1 MASSLT
7 VRLARASRSPE
18 APGQGAIQLPRK
30 KIHTD
35 MPIGEIYPRLLR
47 YTWRYKHWLT
57 FAGLGM
63 AIYAGA
69 DTALIYILKPLL
81 DGSIVNRDPWM
92 IRWIPIFMLGLFIG
106 RGIAGFVSNYGMAW
120 VANRVVYNVRSDVF
134 EKFLR
139 LPASFF
145 DRNTTGRT
153 TAMLTY
159 YTSQISGAAT
169 SAITIVIQDTLRIV
183 GFTLLMFWVNWSLA
197 LITLLVGPII
207 ALIVNHVSKR
217 FRRYSATI
225 QQSMG
230 DITHISEEVLTG
242 QRVVKVFGGEDHERD
257 AFERVNAFN
266 RRMAMRKATTSA
278 ASVPV
283 IQFIAAIA
291 IAFVV
296 SVAVRNTG
304 GGVMTPGD
312 LATFFGAMMGMMGP
326 IKRLTGVNAT
336 IQAGMAAAGAIFE
349 LIDEPGE
356 PDHGTRTLV
365 RARGKIDVEDV
376 SFRYPGGDHDVLR
389 HISFHVQ
396 PGQTVAFVGRSGSG
410 KSTLLSLLPRFY
422 DVQEGRITLDDVPV
436 ADYRLVDLRR
446 QISLVDQ
453 NVVLFNDTIAGN
465 IAYGAL
471 GDTDRPMIED
481 AARRAYA
488 ADFIEALPEGY
499 DTQVGQNGLMLSGGQ
514 RQRVA
519 IARALLKDAPI
530 LILDEATSA
539 LDTESEKA
547 IQKGLDN
554 LMRNRT
560 TLVIAHRLSTIQ
572 DADRIVVMHD
582 GQVVEQGDHAELM
595 AHGGHYRSLHDIQ
608 FASPGGA

>member
-1 MASSLT
+1 MA
-7 VRLARASRSPE
+7 RE
-18 APGQGAIQLPRK
+18 N
-30 KIHTD
+30 IHTE
-35 MPIGEIYPRLLR
+35 MSIGEIYPRLLR
-47 YTWRYKHWLT
+47 YTWRYKYWLG
-57 FAGLGM
+57 FAGIGM
-63 AIYAGA
+63 AGYAGA

-81 DGSIVNRDPWM
+81 DGSIVHRDPWM
-92 IRWIPIFMLGLFIG
+92 IHWIPIFMLGLFVL
-106 RGIAGFVSNYGMAW
+106 RGIAGFISNYGMSW
-120 VANRVVYNVRSDVF
+120 VANRVVYHVRSDVF

-145 DRNTTGRT
+145 DHNTTGRT

-169 SAITIVIQDTLRIV
+169 SAITIVIQDSLRIV
-183 GFTLLMFWVNWSLA
+183 GFTLLMFWINWSLA
-197 LITLLVGPII
+197 LITLVIGPII
-207 ALIVNHVSKR
+207 AVIVNHVSKR

-225 QQSMG
+225 QESMG

-242 QRVVKVFGGEDHERD
+242 QRVVKVFGGEEHERQ
-257 AFERVNAFN
+257 AFERVNFRN
-266 RRMAMRKATTSA
+266 QRIAMRKATTSA

-296 SVAVRNTG
+296 SVAIRDTG
-304 GGVMTPGD
+304 GGVMSPGD

-326 IKRLTGVNAT
+326 IKRLTGVNAK
-336 IQAGMAAAGAIFE
+336 IQAGMAAAGSIFE
-349 LIDEPGE
+349 LIDTPGE
-356 PDHGTRTLV
+356 PDHGN
-365 RARGKIDVEDV
+365 RAVARVDGRIDVANV
-376 SFRYPGGDHDVLR
+376 WFRYPGGDHDVLR
-389 HISFHVQ
+389 DISFSVE

-422 DVQEGRITLDDVPV
+422 DVQHGRIALDGVPV
-436 ADYRLVDLRR
+436 ADYRLADLRR
-446 QISLVDQ
+446 QVSLVDQ

-465 IAYGAL
+465 IAYGSL
-471 GDTDRPMIED
+471 GGADRATIEN

-488 ADFIEALPEGY
+488 ADFIESLPDGY
-499 DTQVGQNGLMLSGGQ
+499 DTVVGQNGLILSGGQ

-547 IQKGLDN
+547 IQKGLEN
-554 LMRNRT
+554 LMRDRT

-582 GQVVEQGDHAELM
+582 GELVEQGSHAELM
-595 AHGGHYRSLHDIQ
+595 AHRGHYRSLHDIQ
-608 FASPGGA
+608 FASPDGA

>member
-1 MASSLT
+1 MASK
-7 VRLARASRSPE
+7 
-18 APGQGAIQLPRK
+18 K

-35 MPIGEIYPRLLR
+35 MPLGEIYPRLLR
-47 YTWRYKHWLT
+47 YSFRYKGWLGL
-57 FAGLGM
+57 AGLGM
-63 AIYAGA
+63 ALYAGA

-81 DGSIVNRDPWM
+81 DGSIVDRDPWM
-92 IRWIPIFMLGLFIG
+92 IHWIPFFMLGLFIG
-106 RGIAGFVSNYGMAW
+106 RGIAGFLSSYGMSW
-120 VANRVVYNVRSDVF
+120 VANRVVYNVRTDVF
-134 EKFLR
+134 DKFLK
-139 LPASFF
+139 LPAAFF
-145 DRNTTGRT
+145 DKNATGRT

-169 SAITIVIQDTLRIV
+169 SAITIMVQDSLRVV

-207 ALIVNHVSKR
+207 ALVVNLVSKR
-217 FRRYSATI
+217 FRRYSVSI

-230 DITHISEEVLTG
+230 DITHISEEVLIG
-242 QRVVKVFGGEDHERD
+242 QRVVKVFGGEGHERA
-257 AFERVNAFN
+257 AFERVNGKN
-266 RRMAMRKATTSA
+266 QRMAMRKATTSA

-296 SVAVRNTG
+296 GIAVRDTG

-326 IKRLTGVNAT
+326 IKRLTSVNAT
-336 IQAGMAAAGAIFE
+336 IQSGMAAAGAIFE

-356 PDHGTRTLV
+356 PDDGDRSIA
-365 RARGKIDVEDV
+365 RARGSIVFDDV
-376 SFRYPGGDHDVLR
+376 SFAYPSSEHDVLR
-389 HISFHVQ
+389 GIGFSVE

-422 DVQEGRITLDDVPV
+422 DYDRGEIRLDTHAIT
-436 ADYRLVDLRR
+436 DYRLADLRR

-465 IAYGAL
+465 IAYGSL
-471 GDTDRPMIED
+471 GGIERAQVED

-488 ADFIEALPEGY
+488 ADFIEALPKGY
-499 DTQVGQNGLMLSGGQ
+499 DTKVGQNGIMLSGGQ
-514 RQRVA
+514 RQRIA

-539 LDTESEKA
+539 LDTESERA
-547 IQKGLDN
+547 IQQGLDN
-554 LMRNRT
+554 LMRDRT

-582 GQVVEQGDHAELM
+582 GALVEQGDHATLM

-608 FASPGGA
+608 FSRPDAL

>member
-1 MASSLT
+1 MANK
-7 VRLARASRSPE
+7 
-18 APGQGAIQLPRK
+18 K

-35 MPIGEIYPRLLR
+35 MPLSEIYPRLLT
-47 YTWRYKHWLT
+47 YTFRYKGWLSL
-57 FAGLGM
+57 AGLGM
-63 AIYAGA
+63 ALYAGA

-92 IRWIPIFMLGLFIG
+92 IRWIPLFMLGLFVG
-106 RGIAGFVSNYGMAW
+106 RGIAGFLSSYGMSW
-120 VANRVVYNVRSDVF
+120 VANRVVYHVRTDVF
-134 EKFLR
+134 DKFLR
-139 LPASFF
+139 LPAAFF
-145 DRNTTGRT
+145 DANATGRT

-169 SAITIVIQDTLRIV
+169 SAITIVVQDSLRVV

-197 LITLLVGPII
+197 LITLLVGPVI
-207 ALIVNHVSKR
+207 ALVVNRVSKR
-217 FRRYSATI
+217 FRRYSVSI

-230 DITHISEEVLTG
+230 DITHISEEVLIG
-242 QRVVKVFGGEDHERD
+242 QRVVKVFGGQGHERE
-257 AFERVNAFN
+257 AFERVNGKN
-266 RRMAMRKATTSA
+266 QRMAMRKATTSA

-296 SVAVRNTG
+296 GIAVRDTG

-326 IKRLTGVNAT
+326 IKRLTSVNAT
-336 IQAGMAAAGAIFE
+336 IQSGMAAAGAIFE

-356 PDHGTRTLV
+356 SDEGRRTIE
-365 RARGKIDVEDV
+365 RARGEIVFDDV
-376 SFRYPGGDHDVLR
+376 SFAYPLAEHDVLR
-389 HISFHVQ
+389 GVGFAVE

-422 DVQEGRITLDDVPV
+422 DYDRGAIRLDGHPITEYVL
-436 ADYRLVDLRR
+436 ADLRR

-471 GDTDRPMIED
+471 GGIERAQIED

-499 DTQVGQNGLMLSGGQ
+499 DTKVGQNGIMLSGGQ
-514 RQRVA
+514 RQRIA

-539 LDTESEKA
+539 LDTESERA
-547 IQKGLDN
+547 IQQGLDN
-554 LMRNRT
+554 LMRDRT

-582 GQVVEQGDHAELM
+582 GELVEQGDHATLM
-595 AHGGHYRSLHDIQ
+595 ARAGHYRSLHDIQ
-608 FASPGGA
+608 FSRPEG

>member
-1 MASSLT
+1 MARNS
-7 VRLARASRSPE
+7 
-18 APGQGAIQLPRK
+18 IQ
-30 KIHTD
+30 TD

-47 YTWRYKHWLT
+47 YTWRYKHWLA
-57 FAGLGM
+57 FAGVGM
-63 AIYAGA
+63 AVYAGA

-81 DGSIVNRDPWM
+81 DGSIVHRDPWM
-92 IRWIPIFMLGLFIG
+92 IRWIPVFILGLFVG
-106 RGIAGFVSNYGMAW
+106 RGIAGFVASYCMAW
-120 VANRVVYNVRSDVF
+120 VANHVVYNVRSDVF

-145 DRNTTGRT
+145 DRHTTGRT

-207 ALIVNHVSKR
+207 ALIVNHVSRR

-230 DITHISEEVLTG
+230 DITHISEEALTG
-242 QRVVKVFGGEDHERD
+242 QRVVKVFGGEGQERD
-257 AFERVNAFN
+257 AFERVNRRN
-266 RRMAMRKATTSA
+266 RQVSMRKATTSA
-278 ASVPV
+278 ASIPV

-296 SVAVRNTG
+296 AVAVHNTG

-312 LATFFGAMMGMMGP
+312 LATFFGAMMGTMGP

-356 PDHGTRTLV
+356 PDRGTRRLA
-365 RARGKIDVEDV
+365 RAAGRIDVANV
-376 SFRYPGGDHDVLR
+376 SFRYPGGDHDVLDD
-389 HISFHVQ
+389 ISFHVE

-422 DVQEGRITLDDVPV
+422 DIQTGRIALDDVPI
-436 ADYRLVDLRR
+436 AEYRLADLRR

-453 NVVLFNDTIAGN
+453 NVVLFNDTIAAN

-471 GDTDRPMIED
+471 GDTQRGMIED

-488 ADFIEALPEGY
+488 ADFIESLPAGY
-499 DTQVGQNGLMLSGGQ
+499 DTLVGQNGLMLSGGQ

-519 IARALLKDAPI
+519 IARALLKNAPI

-554 LMRNRT
+554 LMRDRT

-582 GQVVEQGDHAELM
+582 GRVVEQGSHAELM
-595 AHGGHYRSLHDIQ
+595 AHEGHYRGLHDIQ
-608 FASPGGA
+608 FARPDGA

>member
-1 MASSLT
+1 MARDDIDS
-7 VRLARASRSPE
+7 
-18 APGQGAIQLPRK
+18 
-30 KIHTD
+30 D
-35 MPIGEIYPRLLR
+35 MPMGEIYPRLLR
-47 YTWRYKHWLT
+47 YTWRYKYWLG
-57 FAGLGM
+57 FAGIGM
-63 AIYAGA
+63 ALYAGA

-81 DGSIVNRDPWM
+81 DGSIVHRDPWM
-92 IRWIPIFMLGLFIG
+92 IHWIPLFMLALFIV
-106 RGIAGFVSNYGMAW
+106 RGIAGFISNYGMAW
-120 VANRVVYNVRSDVF
+120 VANRVVYSVRSDVF

-145 DRNTTGRT
+145 DHNTTGRT

-169 SAITIVIQDTLRIV
+169 SAITIVIQDSLRIV

-197 LITLLVGPII
+197 LITLLVGPLI
-207 ALIVNHVSKR
+207 ALIVSHVSKR

-225 QQSMG
+225 QESMG
-230 DITHISEEVLTG
+230 DITHISEEVLNG

-257 AFERVNAFN
+257 TFERVNLRN
-266 RRMAMRKATTSA
+266 RRIGMRKATTKA

-296 SVAVRNTG
+296 SVAVRDTG
-304 GGVMTPGD
+304 GGVMSPGD
-312 LATFFGAMMGMMGP
+312 LATFFGAMMAMMGP
-326 IKRLTGVNAT
+326 IKRLTGVNAK

-349 LIDEPGE
+349 LMDMPGE
-356 PDHGTRTLV
+356 PDHGTRGIE
-365 RARGKIDVEDV
+365 RASGRIEVENV
-376 SFRYPGGDHDVLR
+376 SFRYPGGDHDVL
-389 HISFHVQ
+389 HDISFTVE
-396 PGQTVAFVGRSGSG
+396 PGQAVAFVGRSGSG

-422 DVQEGRITLDDVPV
+422 ETREGRIALDDVPID
-436 ADYRLVDLRR
+436 DYRLGDLRR

-471 GDTDRPMIED
+471 GGVDRATVEK

-488 ADFIEALPEGY
+488 ADFIESLPDGY
-499 DTQVGQNGLMLSGGQ
+499 DTLVGQNGLILSGGQ

-554 LMRNRT
+554 LMRDRT

-572 DADRIVVMHD
+572 DADHIVVMHD
-582 GQVVEQGDHAELM
+582 GELVEQGNHAELM
-595 AHGGHYRSLHDIQ
+595 AHGGHYRNLHDIQ
-608 FASPGGA
+608 FARPDGA

>member
-1 MASSLT
+1 M
-7 VRLARASRSPE
+7 
-18 APGQGAIQLPRK
+18 RK

-35 MPIGEIYPRLLR
+35 MPMGEIYPRLLR
-47 YTWRYKHWLT
+47 YSWRYKQWLG
-57 FAGLGM
+57 FAAIGM
-63 AIYAGA
+63 AIYAGT

-81 DGSIVNRDPWM
+81 DGSIVDRDPWM
-92 IRWIPIFMLGLFIG
+92 IHWIPIFMLGLFIM

-134 EKFLR
+134 EKFLH

-169 SAITIVIQDTLRIV
+169 SAITIVIQDSLRIV
-183 GFTLLMFWVNWSLA
+183 GFTLLMFWINWSLA
-197 LITLLVGPII
+197 LITLAVGPII
-207 ALIVNHVSKR
+207 ALIVSHVSKR
-217 FRRYSATI
+217 FRRYSASI

-242 QRVVKVFGGEDHERD
+242 QRVVKVFGGEAYERG
-257 AFERVNAFN
+257 AFERVNERN
-266 RRMAMRKATTSA
+266 QRIAMRKATTSA

-356 PDHGTRTLV
+356 PDRGR
-365 RARGKIDVEDV
+365 RAIERAAGRIEVEGV
-376 SFRYPGGDHDVLR
+376 SFRYPGSEHDVLR
-389 HISFHVQ
+389 DISFNVE
-396 PGQTVAFVGRSGSG
+396 PGRTIAFVGRSGSG

-422 DVQEGRITLDDVPV
+422 DAQHGRIALDGVSV
-436 ADYRLVDLRR
+436 FDYRLADLRR

-471 GDTDRPMIED
+471 GGVDRATIEE
-481 AARRAYA
+481 AAKRAYA
-488 ADFIEALPEGY
+488 AEFIESLPRGY
-499 DTQVGQNGLMLSGGQ
+499 DTLVGQNGLMLSGGQ
-514 RQRVA
+514 RQRIA

-547 IQKGLDN
+547 IQQGLDN
-554 LMRNRT
+554 LMRDRT
-560 TLVIAHRLSTIQ
+560 TLVIAHRLSTVQ

-582 GQVVEQGDHAELM
+582 GRLVEQGSHAELM
-595 AHGGHYRSLHDIQ
+595 AHRGHYRSLHEIQ
-608 FASPGGA
+608 FAHPDNV

>member
-1 MASSLT
+1 MA
-7 VRLARASRSPE
+7 
-18 APGQGAIQLPRK
+18 RK

-35 MPIGEIYPRLLR
+35 MAIGEIYPRLLR
-47 YTWRYKHWLT
+47 YTWRYKHWLGV
-57 FAGLGM
+57 AGLAM
-63 AIYAGA
+63 AFYAGA

-92 IRWIPIFMLGLFIG
+92 IQWIPIFMLGLFIG
-106 RGIAGFVSNYGMAW
+106 RGLAGFASSYAMAW
-120 VANRVVYNVRSDVF
+120 VSNRVIYHVRSDVF
-134 EKFLR
+134 DKFLR

-145 DRNTTGRT
+145 DHNTTGRT

-169 SAITIVIQDTLRIV
+169 SAITIMIQDTLRIV

-197 LITLLVGPII
+197 LITLLVGPVI
-207 ALIVNHVSKR
+207 ALIVSHVSKR

-230 DITHISEEVLTG
+230 DLTHISEEVLTG
-242 QRVVKVFGGEDHERD
+242 QRVVKVFGGEAHERK
-257 AFERVNAFN
+257 AFDRVNARN
-266 RRMAMRKATTSA
+266 RRFAMRKATTSA
-278 ASVPV
+278 ASVPA

-296 SVAVRNTG
+296 SVAVRDTG

-326 IKRLTGVNAT
+326 IKRLTNVNST

-349 LIDEPGE
+349 LIDQPGE
-356 PDHGTRTLV
+356 PDQGTQALA
-365 RARGKIDVEDV
+365 RASGRIAVAHV
-376 SFRYPGGDHDVLR
+376 WFHYPGADHNVLR
-389 HISFHVQ
+389 DISFQVE

-422 DVQEGRITLDDVPV
+422 EINSGRIALDDVNV
-436 ADYRLVDLRR
+436 TDYRLEDLRR

-471 GDTDRPMIED
+471 GGADRAAVED

-499 DTQVGQNGLMLSGGQ
+499 DTKVGQNGIMLSGGQ

-547 IQKGLDN
+547 IQKGLEN
-554 LMRNRT
+554 LMRDRT

-572 DADRIVVMHD
+572 DADHIVVMHD
-582 GQVVEQGDHAELM
+582 GALVEQGTHAQLM

-608 FASPGGA
+608 FAQPDKA